1 MRSIDDL
8 PPSEQAKIAA
18 NMYVAMT
25 TDDDRPVF
33 TPVAQPVRG
42 VRVTRP
48 MLFVAYTTI
57 LLPLFIATSATTQM
71 LSENIYFATVLCFIA
86 AALFAALFSSL
97 EYLWLLLASWFCEL
111 PDRYLPKP

>member
-8 PPSEQAKIAA
+8 TPSEQAKIAA
-18 NMYVAMT
+18 NIYVAMT
-25 TDDDRPVF
+25 ADDDRPVF

-42 VRVTRP
+42 VRVTRR

-57 LLPLFIATSATTQM
+57 LLPLFTATSATTQM
-71 LSENIYFATVLCFIA
+71 LSENIYFATLLCFIA

-97 EYLWLLLASWFCEL
+97 EYLWLVLASWICKL
-111 PDRYLPKP
+111 LDRYFWKL